1 MNADE
6 HAVLLAA
13 AALYLLSAL
22 FCHGRWPLRG
32 DRAGRWAIAAAVAGC
47 GLHAVAIALCVLAA
61 RHWVLTELRATLLLV
76 GWAIPATY
84 LVVLRRAPIG
94 LGAIAM
100 ALAAAAVV
108 GALAVP
114 AQPLE
119 QTVDHPWFFF
129 VHVIAAVAGYAAF
142 SMAFC
147 CSVAYLVQEA
157 LLKRKRLVGFSQRLP
172 SLEAADAMG
181 ARLAALGFVLWTV
194 MIATGALLAWLEV
207 GEWWSWTPKQT
218 WSLVTWTAY
227 AAYTHL
233 RTIGDYRGRRTVL
246 ILAVGFVCAGLTYL
260 LAGYLG
266 DPHHPFHS
274 S

>member
-1 MNADE
+1 VSADE
-6 HAVLLAA
+6 HPFLLAA
-13 AALYLLSAL
+13 AGLYLLSAL
-22 FCHGRWPLRG
+22 LCHGRWPMRG
-32 DRAGRWAIAAAVAGC
+32 DRAGRWGMAVAAAGC
-47 GLHAVAIALCVLAA
+47 GLHAAAIALCIVAA

-84 LVVLRRAPIG
+84 LIALRRAPIG
-94 LGAIAM
+94 LATIAM
-100 ALAAAAVV
+100 TLAAAAVF

-114 AQPLE
+114 AQPLG
-119 QTVDHPWFFF
+119 QTVDHPWFFV
-129 VHVIAAVAGYAAF
+129 VHVTAAVAGYAAF
-142 SMAFC
+142 SLAFC
-147 CSVAYLVQEA
+147 CTVAYLVQEA

-181 ARLAALGFVLWTV
+181 ARLAALGFVLWTL

-218 WSLVTWTAY
+218 WSLLTWTAY

-266 DPHHPFHS
+266 DPYHPFHS